1 MKIDVRDCKY
11 RLKNQIPKSEL
22 IFTIPKSNLKIAI
35 DKWIYMCYNPFTKSK
50 EVKNGN

>member
-1 MKIDVRDCKY
+1 MKNDLRDCKY
-11 RLKNQIPKSEL
+11 RFENQIPKLKL
-22 IFTIPKSNLKIAI
+22 IFTIVESNLKIAI